1 MIYLIM
7 AILSS
12 ALISIC
18 MRYSERHV
26 KNEMGM
32 FMANYAVCILLAVL
46 HMESGIGAGADLSTV
61 LMGAVCGILYL
72 ANFVFLK
79 YNMKNNGVVLS
90 TTFMKLGVLIPTLMA
105 ILVFREIPT
114 GLQVL
119 GIALA
124 IVAIVMIHFEKDA
137 VGESHRKM
145 GLLGLLLLSGTTDSM
160 ANIFEQLGASDA
172 KDVYLLMTFLT
183 AFLIAL
189 VMMLSKK
196 VKVTKKDI
204 SYGILIGVP
213 NYYSA
218 RFLLLSLGNISAVLV
233 YPIYS
238 VATIIVITMA
248 GMILFR
254 EQISRKKAVALV
266 LILMALGLLNA

>member
-1 MIYLIM
+1 
-7 AILSS
+7 
-12 ALISIC
+12 

>member
-1 MIYLIM
+1 
-7 AILSS
+7 
-12 ALISIC
+12 
-18 MRYSERHV
+18 
-26 KNEMGM
+26 
-32 FMANYAVCILLAVL
+32 
-46 HMESGIGAGADLSTV
+46 
-61 LMGAVCGILYL
+61 
-72 ANFVFLK
+72 
-79 YNMKNNGVVLS
+79 
-90 TTFMKLGVLIPTLMA
+90 
-105 ILVFREIPT
+105 
-114 GLQVL
+114 
-119 GIALA
+119 
-124 IVAIVMIHFEKDA
+124 
-137 VGESHRKM
+137 M